1 MSIKLNEQQ
10 EADLIRELEQQSI
23 SQLEVDIDKELEAT
37 LQHRAEVQQ
46 NLTRQKIQTQ
56 RAKNNSSNFEK
67 GS

>member
-1 MSIKLNEQQ
+1 M
-10 EADLIRELEQQSI
+10 IRELEQQSI

>member
-37 LQHRAEVQQ
+37 LQHRAEV
-46 NLTRQKIQTQ
+46 
-56 RAKNNSSNFEK
+56 
-67 GS
+67 